1 MAKAGR
7 RRSRGLGSVGRW
19 AGAATALVL
28 GAALVPNLAG
38 ATHANVFELDGNTAD
53 SPEGSPFDWTTF
65 FNAAGARK
73 TPLPASFVDSGFDAD
88 HAFPDNSTFTG
99 GSKDTLDV
107 SGWSCTDSNNL
118 GGKFDIVNA
127 YSTIYEV
134 PAATGTFG
142 AGDQLLFFGIERAAT
157 EGDGAMGFW
166 FLKDGSVDCEKTG
179 GGKAPAFT
187 GNHKDGDIFVAAGF
201 SNGGT
206 QASVTAYLWKG
217 GANGF
222 LDVDNPLVTGAL
234 CGPTGSHSACGIVNT
249 AEIPTDA
256 GKPWPSPDKNG
267 GALDVNAF
275 YEGFVRVPVAQVTGC
290 FATFVANTRSS
301 TSPTSTIHDFSRGS
315 FPTCRPST
323 TMTGLATPTLTSP
336 EVVVGG
342 ASNPDT
348 VTYTFREH
356 NDGNVALTNVYVVT
370 DNAVCNSTLSPA
382 SVATL
387 ATGATATFTCTVPAL
402 AAAGT
407 TTIRAVGHGTSA
419 FGDVTVCGTAALP
432 FPAPTTAVCDAEEQ
446 DSAKSATIIPGTN
459 LTVTRSPAT
468 VKQGD
473 TITYTVVET
482 NDGAAPAGFDASLA
496 LDDVAVTA
504 TAGAGASAAEV
515 TSCNT
520 GLAATPTK
528 TGGDQDNL
536 LEKGET
542 WTYTCTVTAPA
553 SSFTLTFTGTGTVL
567 KGTSRARVVTWTTPS
582 CTNVPGATGTPGRYC
597 DADEQK
603 SASVTV
609 IAPSTKLDVT
619 ASAVVTYTF
628 VETNDGDAPLTPP
641 TPASRESVITFET
654 GQLCDN
660 TALAYVSGDTGDDK
674 VLSPT
679 EAWTFQCKGNVAGP
693 SPDNNGN
700 ATNSSTLAAIGHGCD
715 QTGSDVTAAATSSCS
730 GSRLLDNDERDRVK
744 VSIEYFARGS
754 NA

>member
-1 MAKAGR
+1 MARSGR
-7 RRSRGLGSVGRW
+7 EGSRRLGTVGRW
-19 AGAATALVL
+19 VAASAALVL
-28 GAALVPNLAG
+28 GATFVPNLAG
-38 ATHANVFELDGNTAD
+38 ASHADVFELDGNMVDNPA
-53 SPEGSPFDWTTF
+53 GSPFDWTTF
-65 FNAAGARK
+65 FDAAGTRI

-88 HAFPDNSTFTG
+88 HAFPDTSTFTG

-107 SGWSCTDSNNL
+107 SGWSCTGSNNL

-134 PAATGTFG
+134 PANTGTFS

-166 FLKDGSVDCEKTG
+166 FLKDGSVDCEKTS

-187 GNHKDGDIFVAAGF
+187 GNHVDGDIFVAAGF

-206 QASVTAYLWKG
+206 EASVTAYEWKG
-217 GANGF
+217 GSDGF
-222 LDVDNPLVTGAL
+222 LDVDNPLVSGAL
-234 CGPTGSHSACGIVNT
+234 CAPSGSHNACGIVNT
-249 AEIPTDA
+249 AEIATGAD
-256 GKPWPSPDKNG
+256 KPWASPDKNG

-275 YEGFVRVPVAQVTGC
+275 YEGFVRVPVAEISGC

-336 EVVVGG
+336 EMVVGG

-348 VTYTFREH
+348 VTYTFRET
-356 NDGNVALTNVYVVT
+356 NDGNIELTNVFVVT
-370 DNAVCNSTLSPA
+370 DNATCNSTLSPA

-387 ATGATATFTCTVPAL
+387 AKGATATFTCTVSAL
-402 AAAGT
+402 ATAGT
-407 TTIRAVGHGTSA
+407 TTIRAVGHGTSP
-419 FGDVTVCGTAALP
+419 FGDVTVCGAAGLP
-432 FPAPTTAVCDAEEQ
+432 PNPDPATTVCDPDEQ
-446 DSAKSATIIPGTN
+446 DSARSVTIIPGTN
-459 LTVTRSPAT
+459 LTVSRSPAV

-473 TITYTVVET
+473 AVTYTITET
-482 NDGAAPAGFDASLA
+482 NDGTAPAGFDASLA

-504 TAGAGASAAEV
+504 TAGAGATVDQV
-515 TSCNT
+515 TDCNT
-520 GLAATPTK
+520 GLAAAPTK
-528 TGGDQDNL
+528 AGGDQDAQ

-542 WTYTCTVTAPA
+542 WTYTCTVNAPA
-553 SSFTLTFTGTGTVL
+553 TSFTLDFTGTGTVL
-567 KGTSRARVVTWTTPS
+567 KGTGRARVVTWSTP
-582 CTNVPGATGTPGRYC
+582 CTNTPGAPGTAGLYC

-609 IAPSTKLDVT
+609 IAPSTRLDVT

-628 VETNDGDAPLTPP
+628 VETNDGDAALTPP
-641 TPASRESVITFET
+641 TPGARESLITFET

-660 TALAYVSGDTGDDK
+660 TALAYVSGDAGNDL
-674 VLSPT
+674 VLSPF

-693 SPDNNGN
+693 SPDDNSN
-700 ATNSSTLAAIGHGCD
+700 TSTSSTLAAVGHGCD
-715 QTGSDVTAAATSSCS
+715 PTGSDVTAAATSSCS
-730 GSRLLDNDERDRVK
+730 GSRFLDSDERDRVK
-744 VSIEYFARGS
+744 VSIEYFARGPD
-754 NA
+754 A

>member
-166 FLKDGSVDCEKTG
+166 FLKDGSVDCEKTS

-482 NDGAAPAGFDASLA
+482 NDGAGRVRRLARPRRRRRHRHRGRRRLGGRGDLLQHRARRDTHQDRRRPGQPAGEGRDLDLHLHGDRPRVELHAHLHGDGDGAEGHVEGSRRH
-496 LDDVAVTA
+496 LDDALVHERPRRDRHARPLLRRRRAEERVGHRHRPVDQ
-504 TAGAGASAAEV
+504 AGRDRLG
-515 TSCNT
+515 
-520 GLAATPTK
+520 
-528 TGGDQDNL
+528 GGDL
-536 LEKGET
+536 HL
-542 WTYTCTVTAPA
+542 
-553 SSFTLTFTGTGTVL
+553 
-567 KGTSRARVVTWTTPS
+567 R
-582 CTNVPGATGTPGRYC
+582 
-597 DADEQK
+597 
-603 SASVTV
+603 
-609 IAPSTKLDVT
+609 
-619 ASAVVTYTF
+619 
-628 VETNDGDAPLTPP
+628 GDQ
-641 TPASRESVITFET
+641 R
-654 GQLCDN
+654 
-660 TALAYVSGDTGDDK
+660 
-674 VLSPT
+674 
-679 EAWTFQCKGNVAGP
+679 
-693 SPDNNGN
+693 
-700 ATNSSTLAAIGHGCD
+700 
-715 QTGSDVTAAATSSCS
+715 
-730 GSRLLDNDERDRVK
+730 R
-744 VSIEYFARGS
+744 
-754 NA
+754 